1 MYQQKKYTLH
11 KSAIIGFI
19 AINFAVC
26 TNAMAT
32 VIYYLKGD
40 DTVIGELRTE
50 AAGFSDTLLDVGR
63 RNGFGYQDLKLL
75 NPDIDTW
82 LPGEGKEIL
91 LPSKFILPNA
101 PRKGIVL
108 NIPEMRLYYFPEIKT
123 GEEIQVITYP
133 LGVGREGWATPYT
146 RTQIIEKKKDP
157 TWTPPASIRKEH
169 EEKGDILPAVVPAGP
184 DNPLGAYAMRLGLG
198 AYLIHGTNKP
208 WGVGMRVSHG
218 CIRLYPEHIED
229 LFSRVKIGTPV
240 SIINQ
245 PYKIGVLDGVI
256 YLEVHPY
263 LDEDGEHFSQNSLTE
278 VVKYIIEATEKNHY
292 EIDWDLVRNVVAEQ
306 KGIPIPIGLHLPE
319 LKQASAAEYVVAEES
334 KNTNHESNLM
344 GVDLRLDMEISNQQ

>member
-1 MYQQKKYTLH
+1 MYKQKKNTIRH
-11 KSAIIGFI
+11 SAVLGFI
-19 AINFAVC
+19 AINLAIS
-26 TNAMAT
+26 TNAIAA
-32 VIYYLKGD
+32 VIYYIKGD
-40 DTVIGELRTE
+40 DTVIGELRTDI
-50 AAGFSDTLLDVGR
+50 AGFSDTLLDVGR

-75 NPDIDTW
+75 NTDIDTW

-91 LPSKFILPNA
+91 LPSKFVLPNA
-101 PRKGIVL
+101 PKKGIVL
-108 NIPEMRLYYFPEIKT
+108 NIPEMRLYYFPET
-123 GEEIQVITYP
+123 RPGEEQQVITYP

-146 RTQIIEKKKDP
+146 RTHIIEKKKDP

-229 LFSRVKIGTPV
+229 LFNRVKLGTPV
-240 SIINQ
+240 NIINQ

-278 VVKYIIEATEKNHY
+278 VVKFIIETTEKNQY
-292 EIDWDLVRNVVAEQ
+292 EIDWELVKDVVAEQ
-306 KGIPIPIGLHLPE
+306 KGIPVPIGLHLPE
-319 LKQASAAEYVVAEES
+319 LKQASAAEYVASEET
-334 KNTNHESNLM
+334 KNTKVENKLI
-344 GVDLRLDMEISNQQ
+344 GVDLRLDTEITQ